1 MTDEQ
6 LRELYG
12 RAIAAHNDA
21 RRLACPSPDALLAVA
36 RREGPES
43 ERVQTLDH
51 VMSCPVCRKDFE
63 LLRAI
68 ERGQRIEA
76 REGAKRIRLQR
87 PIGVA
92 LITGLAATLV
102 FAAVIGPRNEWW
114 RGRSDVVRDAAA
126 DVVALSPASG
136 AELSSGPIDFSWRA
150 VPGARSYLL
159 ELLTPDGATLATRR
173 TTDTT
178 VTMTDVRLA
187 PGDYRWWVSARLDGG
202 ERRSPARRLR
212 ITR

>member
-6 LRELYG
+6 LREVYV
-12 RAIAAHNDA
+12 RAIAARHDA
-21 RRLACPSPDALLAVA
+21 RRAACPAPDTLLAVA

-43 ERVQTLDH
+43 ERVETLDH
-51 VMSCPVCRKDFE
+51 VMSCPDCRKDFE

-76 REGAKRIRLQR
+76 REGANRIRLRR

-92 LITGLAATLV
+92 LVTGLAATLV
-102 FAAVIGPRNEWW
+102 FAAVVGPRSDWW
-114 RGRSDVVRDAAA
+114 RSDVVRDAGS
-126 DVVALSPASG
+126 DVVALSPA
-136 AELSSGPIDFSWRA
+136 ADAVVPAGPLQFSWRA
-150 VPGARSYLL
+150 VPGARSYRL
-159 ELLTPDGATLATRR
+159 ELLTPDGSTLATRQ

-178 VTMTDVRLA
+178 VTLTDVRPA
-187 PGDYRWWVSARLDGG
+187 PGDYRWLVSARLDGG
-202 ERRSPARRLR
+202 ERRSVARRLR